1 MNRKSYLWLSATWFV
16 AGTALGAYLP
26 RALVLLRL
34 HHRISHLL
42 RIYPLGMQ
50 FPLIAFLFLLAFQP
64 VVNVLRRYRHN
75 WSAKARIFTIVDGSA
90 LLIFGALGSVLLNGK
105 IARSFSE
112 SSHRILLAVLV
123 WSGAFAIFFLSTA
136 ICSLFEPTEDIKTP
150 TRDDLMDV
158 PITDDSEDILG
169 RTKFVDD
176 FYSQIRS
183 FPSEDSFVFGINGP
197 WGSGK
202 TSVLNLLRNRL
213 RRDKKI
219 ILVDFNPW
227 YFQSA
232 ETIIRRFYDGVA
244 HAINQ
249 QFFYPSLGSATR
261 RYARALAPLLK
272 RYGIDFASND
282 EATVEEVKASIE
294 SYIAQL
300 GRRIVII
307 VDDLERAHRD
317 ELLTV
322 LQIVRLGANF
332 KNTLFVLAYDQEQIS
347 GQLVSLKIS
356 PEFLEKIVQSPEDLP
371 AVDKNEIDRYL
382 IYSDSAGHKS
392 HLDQLLDNLEI
403 SGPRR
408 TEFDKKSVELY
419 VSHLSAFFPT
429 LRSAKRFLIG
439 LSVRLPAVK
448 DEVHLLD
455 FFLLEILR
463 VEFNPVFQD
472 IRNNPYFYIPPWST
486 KSILASPLGLE
497 FDAKDKE
504 ENRGKVRKHVN
515 ELLAA
520 EPQKENILAVLKA
533 LFVPRIGDAFGRPGS
548 YGDSTAAAYRADKRL
563 SHPECFDKYFQLAVP
578 KGAIPDAAVEAILAM
593 WLNAPEPEKA
603 ILGSLGDLAERNQ
616 LVETL
621 ERILMFLGKIDAKL
635 IIPLLRAVTLS
646 VKAVGLEEDRS
657 EQNAYFKLILFL
669 LDERVPDAEKKVNAE
684 SVLRDSPISV
694 AVRFVVSLA
703 ESQSTVMW
711 NLRRSVDIS
720 QLRAIVSERFRE
732 DFVSPEVDIFAVDKQ
747 PLFILYQVG
756 AFGADSAQM
765 INKYVMA
772 LLEKEPRYIGK
783 LVGGFLIEYGGG
795 GPHGF
800 QLDQLK
806 SVYDTK
812 RLAELANQAGQ
823 NAWGDDKERRAIEEF
838 LRLTGGTGTIPES

>member
-1 MNRKSYLWLSATWFV
+1 
-16 AGTALGAYLP
+16 
-26 RALVLLRL
+26 
-34 HHRISHLL
+34 
-42 RIYPLGMQ
+42 
-50 FPLIAFLFLLAFQP
+50 
-64 VVNVLRRYRHN
+64 
-75 WSAKARIFTIVDGSA
+75 
-90 LLIFGALGSVLLNGK
+90 
-105 IARSFSE
+105 
-112 SSHRILLAVLV
+112 
-123 WSGAFAIFFLSTA
+123 
-136 ICSLFEPTEDIKTP
+136 
-150 TRDDLMDV
+150 
-158 PITDDSEDILG
+158 
-169 RTKFVDD
+169 
-176 FYSQIRS
+176 
-183 FPSEDSFVFGINGP
+183 
-197 WGSGK
+197 
-202 TSVLNLLRNRL
+202 
-213 RRDKKI
+213 
-219 ILVDFNPW
+219 
-227 YFQSA
+227 
-232 ETIIRRFYDGVA
+232 
-244 HAINQ
+244 
-249 QFFYPSLGSATR
+249 
-261 RYARALAPLLK
+261 
-272 RYGIDFASND
+272 
-282 EATVEEVKASIE
+282 
-294 SYIAQL
+294 
-300 GRRIVII
+300 
-307 VDDLERAHRD
+307 
-317 ELLTV
+317 
-322 LQIVRLGANF
+322 
-332 KNTLFVLAYDQEQIS
+332 
-347 GQLVSLKIS
+347 
-356 PEFLEKIVQSPEDLP
+356 
-371 AVDKNEIDRYL
+371 
-382 IYSDSAGHKS
+382 
-392 HLDQLLDNLEI
+392 
-403 SGPRR
+403 
-408 TEFDKKSVELY
+408 
-419 VSHLSAFFPT
+419 
-429 LRSAKRFLIG
+429 
-439 LSVRLPAVK
+439 
-448 DEVHLLD
+448 
-455 FFLLEILR
+455 
-463 VEFNPVFQD
+463 
-472 IRNNPYFYIPPWST
+472 
-486 KSILASPLGLE
+486 
-497 FDAKDKE
+497 
-504 ENRGKVRKHVN
+504 VRKHVN